1 MYVLTSYVWTLQN
14 YKKFIDYQLKEG
26 DIVIC
31 FLVINSIFYQII
43 FFVIYLCII
52 DFGRIGKFIFRI
64 CKIFI

>member
-1 MYVLTSYVWTLQN
+1 MFGLCKTTKSLLII
-14 YKKFIDYQLKEG
+14 KLKEG